1 MDNDKLK
8 KNNFM
13 GHQLLNHIVIYLS
26 TLKHIVSGDVR
37 VLPGVEDAPAPPPP
51 VPVVL
56 EDNSVPRKKLR
67 RDLYR
72 GTLTQGMD
80 QEVLDNV

>member
-1 MDNDKLK
+1 
-8 KNNFM
+8 M
-13 GHQLLNHIVIYLS
+13 GHQLLNHIVIHLS
-26 TLKHIVSGDVR
+26 TLKHIASGDVQA
-37 VLPGVEDAPAPPPP
+37 LLGVEDAPAPPPPP

-56 EDNSVPRKKLR
+56 EDNSVPRKTLR